1 MRNSVLNGLV
11 GLPGPHV
18 LLHVVLDHSLEQGT
32 NI

>member
-1 MRNSVLNGLV
+1 MKNSALNGLV

-18 LLHVVLDHSLEQGT
+18 LLHVVLDHSREQGI